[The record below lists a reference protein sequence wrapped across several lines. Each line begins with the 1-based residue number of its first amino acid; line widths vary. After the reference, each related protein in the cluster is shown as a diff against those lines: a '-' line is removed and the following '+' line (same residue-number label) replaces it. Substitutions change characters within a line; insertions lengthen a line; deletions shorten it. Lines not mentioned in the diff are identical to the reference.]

1 MIKERKLSVFYIT
14 VYLIIFFAIWS
25 VRELVIQPV
34 FLSPLSDIASEIIGE
49 AIKLLVWTLPAVL
62 LIRYFQNDMWIGLK
76 EMFTT
81 KPKWFKDAPIILVLV
96 LIVPILQALVH
107 GGGIAIDPDFNPV
120 RLIGTVFF
128 VGITEEIV
136 FRGFLLNATLKKMK
150 LWSAITLNAVLF
162 YLIHIPIWIYQGQ
175 DITFFIWAIITVI
188 AYSVLFAYSFIK
200 TKNIF
205 VPIILHMV
213 LNLLSFSLYS
223 V

>member
-1 MIKERKLSVFYIT
+1 M
-14 VYLIIFFAIWS
+14 
-25 VRELVIQPV
+25 VIQPV

-49 AIKLLVWTLPAVL
+49 VIKLLVWTLPAVL

-175 DITFFIWAIITVI
+175 DITFFIWAIITI
-188 AYSVLFAYSFIK
+188 MAYSALFSYSFIK

>member
-14 VYLIIFFAIWS
+14 LYLIIFFAIWS

-49 AIKLLVWTLPAVL
+49 VIKLLVWTLPAVL

-175 DITFFIWAIITVI
+175 DITFFIWAIITI
-188 AYSVLFAYSFIK
+188 MAYSALFSYSFIK